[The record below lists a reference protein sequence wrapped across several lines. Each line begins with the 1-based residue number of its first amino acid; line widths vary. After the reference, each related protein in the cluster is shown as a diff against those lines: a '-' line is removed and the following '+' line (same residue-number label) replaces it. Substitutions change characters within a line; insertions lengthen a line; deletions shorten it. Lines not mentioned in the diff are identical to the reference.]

1 MNTQEFRKLIEQR
14 KGKKEQ
20 LTQDL
25 AEYQTRIKETRRDLV
40 RHEQAR
46 EIIREVGL
54 KTQQSLQYHI
64 SDVTSTAL
72 EAVFPDPYQL
82 VVEFVQRRNKTECD
96 IYFMRDD
103 NRVDPLEASGIGAVD
118 IATFALRIASWLLQT
133 PRTQNVIILDEPF
146 KCLSENYQEHASL
159 MLKEISKRLGIQFII
174 VTHETTLTKAADK
187 IFEVRSEKKKINKKL
202 YQISIV
208 SEN

>member
-1 MNTQEFRKLIEQR
+1 MDLNEARRTVEQR
-14 KGKKEQ
+14 KGKRDQ
-20 LTQDL
+20 LQQDL
-25 AEYQTRIKETRRDLV
+25 ITYQDRKKATQRDLI

-46 EIIREVGL
+46 EILKEVGL

-72 EAVFPDPYQL
+72 EAVFPNPYQL

-103 NRVDPLEASGIGAVD
+103 NRVDPLDAAGIGAVD

-133 PRTQNVIILDEPF
+133 PHTQNVIILDEPF
-146 KCLSENYQEHASL
+146 KCLSENYQENASM

-174 VTHETTLTKAADK
+174 VTHETTLTKAADR
-187 IFEVRSEKKKINKKL
+187 IFEVKSEKKKINNKT
-202 YQISIV
+202 YNISIV
-208 SEN
+208 TEN